1 MVDEKPTPKQ
11 QVNIR
16 LHAYDV
22 ARVKAKAEEA
32 GDTLTHWIETAVL
45 DRLDEGAAKPK
56 SEYKIPRLVCSHK
69 RLPKPK
75 PGTAMSKCPDCG
87 TDIEQLG
94 IGHEGVPVS
103 GLGGRL
109 VP

>member
-1 MVDEKPTPKQ
+1 MADEKPTPKQ

-45 DRLDEGAAKPK
+45 DRLDEGVPKPR
-56 SEYKIPRLVCSHK
+56 EYKVPRGECSHK
-69 RLPKPK
+69 RLPQPK
-75 PGTAMSKCPDCG
+75 PGTATSKCPDCG

-94 IGHEGVPVS
+94 IGNAGLPKS